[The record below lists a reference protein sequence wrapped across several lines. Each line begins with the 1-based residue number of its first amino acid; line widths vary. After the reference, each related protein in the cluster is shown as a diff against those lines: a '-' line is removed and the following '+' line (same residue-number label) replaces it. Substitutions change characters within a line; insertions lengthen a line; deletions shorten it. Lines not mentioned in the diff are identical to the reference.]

1 MRQHCYRTL
10 NVRLWCLQS
19 QILCLHQTI
28 SITKIGVCVGNL
40 QFIVETKVCF
50 FHIKENFTPQDFKIV
65 NRCVKPTDFQYR
77 RVWIIFIGDI
87 TITIFELYTF
97 GFHHKLTHTGFA
109 RIEFIY
115 KYIKI

>member
-10 NVRLWCLQS
+10 NIGLWCLQS
-19 QILCLHQTI
+19 QILCLHQAI

-40 QFIVETKVCF
+40 QFIIETKVCF
-50 FHIKENFTPQDFKIV
+50 FHLKKHFATQDFKIV
-65 NRCVKPTDFQYR
+65 NRCVEPADFQYR
-77 RVWIIFIGDI
+77 RVRIIFIGDI

-97 GFHHKLTHTGFA
+97 GFHHKLTRTGFA

-115 KYIKI
+115 KYIEI

>member
-1 MRQHCYRTL
+1 M
-10 NVRLWCLQS
+10 S
-19 QILCLHQTI
+19 
-28 SITKIGVCVGNL
+28 NL
-40 QFIVETKVCF
+40 QFIVEMEVTF

-65 NRCVKPTDFQYR
+65 NRCVEPADFQYR
-77 RVWIIFIGDI
+77 RVRIIFIGDI

-97 GFHHKLTHTGFA
+97 GFHHKLTRTRFA